1 MTIPPGLTERYA
13 LRAGVHSAVL
23 PDGVMRLFAW
33 PHAESIGAL
42 SADETTLLK
51 ELAEGPRE
59 IADPALRP
67 FVERLFRGGWL
78 KRTLSRGEHDLYTL
92 DPLRRPGSRPAPPDD
107 PVLSRFAAVR
117 RRPSG
122 FVIESPLAWCDVHVH
137 DPALL
142 PDLLEPA
149 GGRAGRSSLA
159 PQIRRQALAD
169 LAWAGLVVP
178 RGAEDG
184 ALRTRQ
190 WAPHEL
196 DFHQRSRLYHRGYL
210 GDGFGGTFWARGTFD
225 PPQARPQRYPGDPIP
240 LHRPDLNALRAAD
253 PPLTAVLEDRRSVRE
268 YDDDAPMT
276 VEQLGELLYRSAR
289 IRDVKVI
296 DGVEYVRKPY
306 PSGGSVY
313 ELEIYPVVRHVAG
326 LAPGMYHYDAY
337 EHVLRPVRPAGHP
350 AVRRMLTVASHGS
363 AVGIRPQLL
372 LVVSA
377 RVGRVMWKYEGMGY
391 ALILK
396 HVGVLY
402 QTLYCVATAM
412 GLAPCAIGSGDSAAF
427 SEATGRDPLEEC
439 AVGDF
444 LLGSR
449 PASGSTV
456 EES

>member
-149 GGRAGRSSLA
+149 GGRAGPRWPRRSA
-159 PQIRRQALAD
+159 ARR
-169 LAWAGLVVP
+169 
-178 RGAEDG
+178 
-184 ALRTRQ
+184 LRTLHGRA
-190 WAPHEL
+190 WSYPGARRTALCGPGSGRRTSSTSISAAGSTTGATWVTGSAARSGLGAPSTRPRL
-196 DFHQRSRLYHRGYL
+196 GRSGIPGIRSR
-210 GDGFGGTFWARGTFD
+210 
-225 PPQARPQRYPGDPIP
+225 
-240 LHRPDLNALRAAD
+240 
-253 PPLTAVLEDRRSVRE
+253 S
-268 YDDDAPMT
+268 
-276 VEQLGELLYRSAR
+276 
-289 IRDVKVI
+289 
-296 DGVEYVRKPY
+296 
-306 PSGGSVY
+306 
-313 ELEIYPVVRHVAG
+313 
-326 LAPGMYHYDAY
+326 
-337 EHVLRPVRPAGHP
+337 
-350 AVRRMLTVASHGS
+350 
-363 AVGIRPQLL
+363 
-372 LVVSA
+372 
-377 RVGRVMWKYEGMGY
+377 
-391 ALILK
+391 
-396 HVGVLY
+396 
-402 QTLYCVATAM
+402 
-412 GLAPCAIGSGDSAAF
+412 
-427 SEATGRDPLEEC
+427 TGRI
-439 AVGDF
+439 
-444 LLGSR
+444 
-449 PASGSTV
+449 
-456 EES
+456 